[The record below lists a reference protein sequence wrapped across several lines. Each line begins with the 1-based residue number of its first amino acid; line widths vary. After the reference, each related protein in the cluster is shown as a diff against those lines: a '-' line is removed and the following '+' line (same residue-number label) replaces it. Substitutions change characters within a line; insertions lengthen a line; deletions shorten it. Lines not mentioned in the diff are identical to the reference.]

1 MKNVNDY
8 FEQEQMRQ
16 TYICEKCNRSISV
29 LTSYKFE
36 NFFEPKEL
44 KNVQITGAI
53 PPKLDIT
60 CNKCRNRMTLLD
72 EECVSFYIK
81 LKEKKFDV
89 IAMRPSKVLLN
100 ATTYDISQFMA
111 PYVAISCESNNTVFD
126 YLEGIKNGDKR
137 FKYIAINKSVQAI
150 NNKSLKTIITITFDF
165 NAIRNDNDIITNIL
179 ADGTIKTSNNL
190 VFNTI
195 FKPIVQ
201 SYYDFLNVICKIGE
215 AK

>member
-1 MKNVNDY
+1 MQFIILYLIILFFKGDMIMENVNDY

-81 LKEKKFDV
+81 LKEIRCD
-89 IAMRPSKVLLN
+89 
-100 ATTYDISQFMA
+100 
-111 PYVAISCESNNTVFD
+111 CHE
-126 YLEGIKNGDKR
+126 
-137 FKYIAINKSVQAI
+137 
-150 NNKSLKTIITITFDF
+150 TF
-165 NAIRNDNDIITNIL
+165 
-179 ADGTIKTSNNL
+179 
-190 VFNTI
+190 
-195 FKPIVQ
+195 
-201 SYYDFLNVICKIGE
+201 
-215 AK
+215 